1 GRGRAGRRVLVPH
14 PARPPG
20 RPPRPPPGRP
30 AGPGPGG
37 AGRRPRNARPP
48 ARRAAGPGPGGARR
62 REPTGPRRARPLP
75 GRGAGAD
82 RLVGPVLG
90 AELLVEEVV
99 LLGPEVEAEAEAH
112 GAALE
117 GVG

>member
-1 GRGRAGRRVLVPH
+1 
-14 PARPPG
+14 PPG
-20 RPPRPPPGRP
+20 RPPRPPPGRA

-37 AGRRPRNARPP
+37 AGRRQL
-48 ARRAAGPGPGGARR
+48 
-62 REPTGPRRARPLP
+62 TGTRRARRLP
-75 GRGAGAD
+75 RRGAGAD

-117 GVG
+117 GVGGGVPEAGGGGGAGLGGGPVADAPARALR